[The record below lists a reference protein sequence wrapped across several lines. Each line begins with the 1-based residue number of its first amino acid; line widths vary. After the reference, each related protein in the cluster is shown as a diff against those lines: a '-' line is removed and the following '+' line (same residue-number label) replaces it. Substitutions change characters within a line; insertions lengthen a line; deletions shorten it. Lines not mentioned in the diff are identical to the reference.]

1 MQIISLPKEFR
12 AWTKGFGC
20 IPHVPGVA
28 VVVRWPVGQGEW
40 EVTHAA
46 ASHDLHATVQGL
58 VRERR
63 LTDALKGLAANGTIV
78 GVAVQEV
85 SDQRQARAIARR
97 LNGEGEEPQPQDIG
111 DDLVLQRRAVNL
123 AKRLLQ
129 GELAAVRQE
138 SPSARLQLAYAA
150 LRAAWIVEQRAR

>member
-1 MQIISLPKEFR
+1 MTLPKEFR
-12 AWTKGFGC
+12 AWTRGFGC
-20 IPHVPGVA
+20 IPLVAGVA
-28 VVVRWPVGQGEW
+28 AVVRWRVGQAEW
-40 EVTHAA
+40 EVIHAE
-46 ASHDLHATVQGL
+46 ASGDVHATVQGF

-111 DDLVLQRRAVNL
+111 DDLVLQRRAVNV

-129 GELAAVRQE
+129 SELAAERHAE
-138 SPSARLQLAYAA
+138 TPSARLALAAAA
-150 LRAAWIVEQRAR
+150 LRAAWIVEQRAC

>member
-1 MQIISLPKEFR
+1 MTLPKEFR

-28 VVVRWPVGQGEW
+28 VVMRWPVGQGEW

-46 ASHDLHATVQGL
+46 ASHDLHATVQGF

-85 SDQRQARAIARR
+85 FDQRKACAVARR
-97 LNGEGEEPQPQDIG
+97 LNGEAEAPQDIG

>member
-1 MQIISLPKEFR
+1 MPGAAPGEGEAPAQGRRQRGKQMTLPKEFR

-85 SDQRQARAIARR
+85 SDQRKACAVARR
-97 LNGEGEEPQPQDIG
+97 LNGEAEAPQDIG
-111 DDLVLQRRAVNL
+111 DDLVL
-123 AKRLLQ
+123 
-129 GELAAVRQE
+129 
-138 SPSARLQLAYAA
+138 
-150 LRAAWIVEQRAR
+150 